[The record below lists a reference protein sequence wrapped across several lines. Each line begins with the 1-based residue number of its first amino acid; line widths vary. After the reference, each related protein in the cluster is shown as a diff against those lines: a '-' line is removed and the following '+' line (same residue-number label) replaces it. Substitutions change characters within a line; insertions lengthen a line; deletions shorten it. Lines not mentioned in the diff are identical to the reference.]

1 LSRDGSNRM
10 YRVLGCVFEQHDLW
24 LVLVAALL
32 CVAASAGAFFV
43 VDGASAQNRG
53 RWIFLAGLLAGGGT
67 WATHFVAMLG
77 YEAGL
82 PIGFRL
88 PETMLSSALAIAFAW
103 AAFAVFDEFRGPAGR
118 IVAGALMGAGV
129 AGMHYLGMA
138 GLDAPAEQLWARDL
152 VTASALFS
160 VVLSVAAFE
169 AFARAPKRYRL
180 GTSAA
185 LLVTAIVSLH
195 FTGMGALTLQY
206 DPRSVMPDHNLDP
219 AVLAAIVAGGAAAM
233 LLVGLVLA
241 FADRQVAATKL
252 AAAEHAAAMA
262 LHDVLT
268 GLPNRRHL
276 QTTLKARIAAAT
288 GQTPIAIVA
297 VDLDRFKPVNDL
309 YGHAVGDELLVRI
322 AQLLKDEAGSDG
334 FVARLGGDEFVLVLG
349 YEAEDQLIG
358 RLAALVAT
366 FETSLP
372 LGANEVSI
380 GATLGVA
387 LAPADGTDAELLM
400 RRADVALYRA
410 KDDGRGRF
418 AFYEQGM
425 DERVHER
432 AALENDLRIAVR
444 NDEIIP
450 VFQPFVAFGS
460 GAITGYEI
468 LARWNHRT
476 RGEIEPALFIRIAA
490 ETGLIGELTMNVL
503 RRACRESL
511 HWIGAPRI
519 SLNVAA
525 IQLKDAALPQKI
537 LKVLAECGFP
547 PARLEI
553 EVTEDALVGDFD
565 AARAILT
572 SFKNLGIAIALDDFG
587 TGYSS
592 LRHLRELPFD
602 ELKIDKSFVQTVNDS
617 DEALSI
623 VRTIVQLAK
632 SLGLGVTAEG
642 VETAAQARMLEDLG
656 CERGQGFLLGR
667 PEAGPVSVLAQE
679 ASEAGARRVAAT
691 RL

>member
-1 LSRDGSNRM
+1 
-10 YRVLGCVFEQHDLW
+10 
-24 LVLVAALL
+24 
-32 CVAASAGAFFV
+32 
-43 VDGASAQNRG
+43 
-53 RWIFLAGLLAGGGT
+53 
-67 WATHFVAMLG
+67 
-77 YEAGL
+77 
-82 PIGFRL
+82 
-88 PETMLSSALAIAFAW
+88 
-103 AAFAVFDEFRGPAGR
+103 
-118 IVAGALMGAGV
+118 
-129 AGMHYLGMA
+129 
-138 GLDAPAEQLWARDL
+138 
-152 VTASALFS
+152 
-160 VVLSVAAFE
+160 
-169 AFARAPKRYRL
+169 
-180 GTSAA
+180 
-185 LLVTAIVSLH
+185 
-195 FTGMGALTLQY
+195 
-206 DPRSVMPDHNLDP
+206 
-219 AVLAAIVAGGAAAM
+219 
-233 LLVGLVLA
+233 
-241 FADRQVAATKL
+241 
-252 AAAEHAAAMA
+252 
-262 LHDVLT
+262 
-268 GLPNRRHL
+268 
-276 QTTLKARIAAAT
+276 
-288 GQTPIAIVA
+288 
-297 VDLDRFKPVNDL
+297 
-309 YGHAVGDELLVRI
+309 
-322 AQLLKDEAGSDG
+322 
-334 FVARLGGDEFVLVLG
+334 VLVLS
-349 YEAEDQLIG
+349 YDAEDLLIG
-358 RLAALVAT
+358 RLAALVAR
-366 FETSLP
+366 FETPLP

-410 KDDGRGRF
+410 KDDGRGRV

-444 NDEIIP
+444 NDEITP
-450 VFQPFVAFGS
+450 VFQPFVSLGS

-468 LARWNHRT
+468 LSRWTHRT

-511 HWIGAPRI
+511 NWPGAPRI

-547 PARLEI
+547 PSRLEI
-553 EVTEDALVGDFD
+553 EITEDALVADFD

-572 SFKNLGIAIALDDFG
+572 SFKNLGVAIALDDFG

-602 ELKIDKSFVQTVNDS
+602 ELKIDKSFVQTIGDS
-617 DEALSI
+617 AEALSI

-667 PEAGPVSVLAQE
+667 PEVGPVIPVRDE
-679 ASEAGARRVAAT
+679 CVTDMRHAT
-691 RL
+691 RRRP

>member
-1 LSRDGSNRM
+1 M
-10 YRVLGCVFEQHDLW
+10 YRVLGCVFDQHDFW

-43 VDGASAQNRG
+43 FNSAVAQNRG

-77 YEAGL
+77 YQAGM
-82 PIGFRL
+82 PIGFHL
-88 PETMLSSALAIAFAW
+88 PETLMSAVLAIAFAW
-103 AAFAVFDEFRGPAGR
+103 AAFAIFDHFRGSGGR
-118 IVAGALMGAGV
+118 IGAGALMGIGV
-129 AGMHYLGMA
+129 AGMHYLGMI
-138 GLDAPAEQLWARDL
+138 GLHAPAQQVWAADL
-152 VTASALFS
+152 VVASVIFS
-160 VVLSVAAFE
+160 VILSISAFE
-169 AFARAPKRYRL
+169 AFVAAPNRYRVL
-180 GTSAA
+180 AGAS

-195 FTGMGALTLQY
+195 FTGMGALTLAF
-206 DPRSVMPDHNLDP
+206 DPRLDAP
-219 AVLAAIVAGGAAAM
+219 EHDLAPVLLAAIVAGGAAAI
-233 LLVGLVLA
+233 LLIGLVLA

-262 LHDVLT
+262 LHDALT

-276 QTTLKARIAAAT
+276 EATLKARVGGAGA
-288 GQTPIAIVA
+288 QSPIAIVA

-322 AQLLKDEAGSDG
+322 AQLLREEAGSDG

-349 YEAEDQLIG
+349 YESEDQLIG
-358 RLAALVAT
+358 RLSALVAT
-366 FETSLP
+366 FDAPLP

-387 LAPADGTDAELLM
+387 LAPIDGSDAELLM

-432 AALENDLRIAVR
+432 ASLENDLRIAVR

-468 LARWNHRT
+468 LSRWDHRT
-476 RGEIEPALFIRIAA
+476 RGQIDPSLFIRIAA
-490 ETGLIGELTMNVL
+490 ETGLIGELCLNVL
-503 RRACRESL
+503 RRACRESVN
-511 HWIGAPRI
+511 WPGAPRI

-525 IQLKDAALPQKI
+525 VQLKDAALPQKI

-547 PARLEI
+547 AARLEI
-553 EVTEDALVGDFD
+553 EITEDALVGDFD

-572 SFKNLGIAIALDDFG
+572 SFKNLGVAIALDDFG

-602 ELKIDKSFVQTVNDS
+602 ELKIDKSFVQTIDDS
-617 DEALSI
+617 AEALSI

-642 VETAAQARMLEDLG
+642 VETSAQARMLADLG

-667 PEAGPVSVLAQE
+667 PEAGPLSSKAHEANLAN
-679 ASEAGARRVAAT
+679 ARRTVA
-691 RL
+691 RRS